1 MTTAQLG
8 VLAVLTW
15 TAAGVLAWVWLQQ
28 RRRPRG
34 RPRLREY
41 VTDTV
46 TPQAQQTVYVQEL
59 PRSVR
64 RLREERQ
71 LAQKLLSRHY
81 TGRGTSR
88 RACMADGVL
97 SDRQWRRANAALCAA
112 DVLNNGARTHRTHA
126 EAQERLRRYYETLE
140 RLAWHSAGYVTP
152 R

>member
-1 MTTAQLG
+1 MTTAQLA

-28 RRRPRG
+28 RRRG
-34 RPRLREY
+34 RPAVRHY
-41 VTDTV
+41 VTD

-59 PRSVR
+59 PHSVR

-71 LAQKLLSRHY
+71 LAQRLLSRHY

-88 RACMADGVL
+88 RSCMADGAL
-97 SDRQWRRANAALCAA
+97 SDRQWRRAHAALHSAGC
-112 DVLNNGARTHRTHA
+112 LYNGARTHRTHA
-126 EAQERLRRYYETLE
+126 EAQERLRRYYETHE
-140 RLAWHSAGYVTP
+140 ALAWHSAGYVTP

>member
-15 TAAGVLAWVWLQQ
+15 AGVGVLAWVWLQQ

-41 VTDTV
+41 VTEAQ
-46 TPQAQQTVYVQEL
+46 PQPAQTVYVQKL
-59 PRSVR
+59 PASVR
-64 RLREERQ
+64 RLREERR
-71 LAQKLLSRHY
+71 LAQKLLHRHY
-81 TGRGTSR
+81 TGRSTSR

-97 SDRQWRRANAALCAA
+97 SDRKWRRANTALHAAGL
-112 DVLNNGARTHRTHA
+112 LYNGVRTHRTHA
-126 EAQERLRRYYETLE
+126 EAQNTLNRYYETHE
-140 RLAWHSAGYVTP
+140 ALAWRSAGYVTP

>member
-15 TAAGVLAWVWLQQ
+15 AGVGVLAWVWLRQ

-41 VTDTV
+41 VTEAQPQPAPV
-46 TPQAQQTVYVQEL
+46 YVETPQAVL
-59 PRSVR
+59 
-64 RLREERQ
+64 RLREERR
-71 LAQKLLSRHY
+71 LARTLLHRHY
-81 TGRGTSR
+81 TGRSTSR

-97 SDRQWRRANAALCAA
+97 SDRKWRRAHTALHAAGCLY
-112 DVLNNGARTHRTHA
+112 NGARTHRTWQ
-126 EAQERLRRYYETLE
+126 EAQNTLNRYYEAHE
-140 RLAWHSAGYVTP
+140 ALAWHSAGYVTP

>member
-15 TAAGVLAWVWLQQ
+15 AGVGVLAWVWLQQ

-41 VTDTV
+41 VTEAQ
-46 TPQAQQTVYVQEL
+46 PQPAQTVYVQEL
-59 PRSVR
+59 PASVR
-64 RLREERQ
+64 RLREERR
-71 LAQKLLSRHY
+71 LAQKLLRRHY
-81 TGRGTSR
+81 EQRSTSR
-88 RACMADGVL
+88 RACMGDGSF

-112 DVLNNGARTHRTHA
+112 GVLNNGARTHRTHA